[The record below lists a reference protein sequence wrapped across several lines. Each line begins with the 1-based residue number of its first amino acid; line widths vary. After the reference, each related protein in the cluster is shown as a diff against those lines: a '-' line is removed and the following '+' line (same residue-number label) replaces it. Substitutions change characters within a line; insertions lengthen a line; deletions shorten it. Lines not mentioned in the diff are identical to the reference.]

1 MIQVSPNWVEAYYN
15 RGLARIKLEEY
26 EAAIYDYTALL
37 RLQPT
42 HAKAYNNRGNAYYK
56 LDDYE
61 AAIADYDKAI
71 ELGFSSAQK
80 NRNIAFGAW
89 AELNRKRE
97 EEEQIGGEAFE
108 FEVITVNSEGDI
120 TKRRRQQRRALKEN
134 LGNNVILEMVY
145 IRGGT
150 FMMGSPD
157 LEYGRSGDEGPRHK
171 VTVPSFFMG
180 KYLITQAQW
189 TAVMGNNPSNWKGAN
204 LPVETVSW
212 HDAVEFCQRLSQKT
226 GKTYRLPSEAEW
238 EYACRAGTTTPLH
251 FGKIMT
257 PGLANYNVNYPFDQT
272 ISPELANYNS
282 NNYANAPKEIY
293 REKTTPVGSFGVAN
307 AFGLYDLHG
316 NVWEW
321 CADPWHE
328 NYLGAPSDGSVWQ
341 SGGDDSTRIL
351 RGGSWLNIAGHCRS
365 AYRYWD
371 PPGSRDADI
380 SFRVVCVSPVRT
392 R

>member
-1 MIQVSPNWVEAYYN
+1 MNNPVDDSSLHGHDPALDNAMSQLVAKAYYNRGIWRCHQQDYLAAIANFDQVIQVSPNWVEAYYN

-157 LEYGRSGDEGPRHK
+157 LEYGRSGDEGPRHI
-171 VTVPSFFMG
+171 SNGSIFFHG
-180 KYLITQAQW
+180 QISDNSS
-189 TAVMGNNPSNWKGAN
+189 AV
-204 LPVETVSW
+204 
-212 HDAVEFCQRLSQKT
+212 
-226 GKTYRLPSEAEW
+226 
-238 EYACRAGTTTPLH
+238 
-251 FGKIMT
+251 
-257 PGLANYNVNYPFDQT
+257 
-272 ISPELANYNS
+272 
-282 NNYANAPKEIY
+282 
-293 REKTTPVGSFGVAN
+293 
-307 AFGLYDLHG
+307 
-316 NVWEW
+316 
-321 CADPWHE
+321 
-328 NYLGAPSDGSVWQ
+328 
-341 SGGDDSTRIL
+341 DSCN
-351 RGGSWLNIAGHCRS
+351 G
-365 AYRYWD
+365 
-371 PPGSRDADI
+371 
-380 SFRVVCVSPVRT
+380 
-392 R
+392 